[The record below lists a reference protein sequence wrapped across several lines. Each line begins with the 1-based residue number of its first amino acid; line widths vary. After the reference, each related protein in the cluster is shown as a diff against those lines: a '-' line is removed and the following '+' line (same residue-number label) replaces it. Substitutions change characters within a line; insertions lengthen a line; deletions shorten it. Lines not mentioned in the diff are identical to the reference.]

1 MVQLKYILYNLGRK
15 KKQTFF
21 SILCISV
28 SSLVILAD
36 FALLNGM
43 EARLKEAINGVISG
57 QMTVFSSDDER
68 INILEAQLK
77 DQKPFVWSEEEQS
90 RFEDDFSGIH
100 LNRRIRIGS
109 LISYGDETSYVN
121 FHALEEEALIKVN
134 EMLVFRKG
142 RMAEKKD
149 EVVISEAVAEDLNC
163 TVGDTVL
170 LVANNIYDYM
180 SDAIGIVSGIFEEKG
195 LAIYL
200 GHNGFMSY
208 ETGAILA
215 ETGEGESLELVINPD
230 TDRDLSPEEIAALQ
244 QAFNNYSGEPF
255 RLASWEQTVPL
266 FYSIVKVWQ
275 GGGVI
280 TQVLFLLFSLI
291 ILITLTSLIIYSRRK
306 ELGTL
311 RAIGFSRNKVKLLL
325 CGEYALLC
333 MFSVSLGFGVLQ
345 LFIYLLGG
353 DGLSI
358 SSKDMQSALMTD
370 RLYPFLQI
378 KDLLYVLFL
387 FTLTTLISTLI
398 SVRKLIIHH

>member
-1 MVQLKYILYNLGRK
+1 MLTLKYVLYNLGRK

-21 SILCISV
+21 AALCISV

-43 EARLKEAINGVISG
+43 QARLKEAINGVISG
-57 QMTVFSSDDER
+57 QITVFSSDDER

-77 DQKPFVWSEEEQS
+77 DQNPFVWGEEEQNG
-90 RFEDDFSGIH
+90 FEDRFSGIH
-100 LNRRIRIGS
+100 LNRRMRIGS
-109 LISYGDETSYVN
+109 LISYEDETSYVN
-121 FHALEEEALIKVN
+121 FHALEEEALKRVDEI
-134 EMLVFRKG
+134 LVFRKG
-142 RMAEKKD
+142 RMAGKKD

-195 LAIYL
+195 LAIFL
-200 GHNGFMSY
+200 GHNGFMAY
-208 ETGAILA
+208 ETGMVLA
-215 ETGEGESLELVINPD
+215 EVGEGESIELVINPD
-230 TDRDLSPEEIAALQ
+230 TDKDLSPDKIKALQ
-244 QAFNNYSGEPF
+244 AEFNRYSGQPF

-275 GGGVI
+275 GGGMI

-291 ILITLTSLIIYSRRK
+291 ILITLTSLIVYSRRK
-306 ELGTL
+306 ELATL
-311 RAIGFSRNKVKLLL
+311 RALGFSWNRVRLLL

-333 MFSVSLGFGVLQ
+333 VFSVGLGFGILQ

-358 SSKDMQSALMTD
+358 ASKDMQSALMTD
-370 RLYPFLQI
+370 RLFPFLQI
-378 KDLLYVLFL
+378 KDLGYVLFL
-387 FTLTTLISTLI
+387 FTLTTLVSTLI
-398 SVRKLIIHH
+398 SIRRLIINH

>member
-1 MVQLKYILYNLGRK
+1 MVLFSYILRNLGRK
-15 KKQTFF
+15 KKQTLF
-21 SILCISV
+21 STLCISV

-43 EARLKEAINGVISG
+43 EARLKEAVNEVISG
-57 QMTVFSSDDER
+57 QVTVFSSDDER

-77 DQKPFVWSEEEQS
+77 DQKPFVWGEEEQS
-90 RFEDDFSGIH
+90 RFEDEFSGLH

-121 FHALEEEALIKVN
+121 FHALEEEALKKVN

-142 RMAEKKD
+142 GMAEKKD

-163 TVGDTVL
+163 AVGDTVL
-170 LVANNIYDYM
+170 LVANNLYDYM

-195 LAIYL
+195 LAIFL
-200 GHNGFMSY
+200 THNGFMPY
-208 ETGAILA
+208 ESGMVLA

-230 TDRDLSPEEIAALQ
+230 TDRDLSPKEIAALR
-244 QAFNNYSGEPF
+244 QAFNNYFEEPF

-266 FYSIVKVWQ
+266 FYSIIKVWQ

-280 TQVLFLLFSLI
+280 TQLLFLLFSLI
-291 ILITLTSLIIYSRRK
+291 ILITLTSLIVYSRRK

-311 RAIGFSRNKVKLLL
+311 RAIGFSRNQVKRLL
-325 CGEYALLC
+325 CAEYALLC
-333 MFSVSLGFGVLQ
+333 MLSVGLGFGILQ
-345 LFIYLLGG
+345 LFICLLGA
-353 DGLSI
+353 DGVSI

-370 RLYPFLQI
+370 RLYPFLRV

-398 SVRKLIIHH
+398 SVRKFTIHH